1 MEIYSLNS
9 SKGQKSGMRVSTGQ
23 CSLWRLQ
30 GKILSCLSQL
40 LVVAGIPGL
49 SMHHSKF
56 RLVITGSSPSLW
68 VSVTKFPFSY
78 RSFCLGA
85 HSNPVWSHLNWITSA
100 QTLFPNKI
108 TFTLKALGPQ
118 HIISKDMI
126 QPTKMPKLWVFYSE
140 KIPSLAFPL
149 PFLSKDQVRVLH
161 SKDLDLPSRK
171 IQSTYKSQNK
181 AEGGN
186 CHESHKHSDTKIQ
199 RKEINSCWGESSKT
213 FELDLED
220 CLTFGFSEISKRI
233 SSWGGWGRSTE
244 VSTEARKHS
253 KLICFSVSRT
263 PPVSLLQTHFINVQR
278 D

>member
-1 MEIYSLNS
+1 M
-9 SKGQKSGMRVSTGQ
+9 
-23 CSLWRLQ
+23 
-30 GKILSCLSQL
+30 
-40 LVVAGIPGL
+40 
-49 SMHHSKF
+49 
-56 RLVITGSSPSLW
+56 
-68 VSVTKFPFSY
+68 TKFPFSY
-78 RSFCLGA
+78 KSFCLGA
-85 HSNPVWSHLNWITSA
+85 HSNPVWSHLNLIISA

-108 TFTLKALGPQ
+108 TFTFKALGPQ

-126 QPTKMPKLWVFYSE
+126 QPTKMPKLRAFYSE

-149 PFLSKDQVRVLH
+149 SFLSKDEVRVLH

-220 CLTFGFSEISKRI
+220 CLTFGFSEISKKNLQLRWVRQEYRGEYRGKKAWHVDMFLGVKNPSCVI
-233 SSWGGWGRSTE
+233 STN
-244 VSTEARKHS
+244 TFHKCS
-253 KLICFSVSRT
+253 KK
-263 PPVSLLQTHFINVQR
+263 R